1 MTGDEIIQLHDK
13 INKVRQ
19 SKGFIDLHMPE
30 AAEQV
35 IDDLLDGGMSLRQLA
50 RRIGRSPAYL
60 SMVNN
65 GHSDCSHETFMKLF
79 EVWRH
84 RKQQ

>member
-1 MTGDEIIQLHDK
+1 MTSDEITQLHDE

-19 SKGFIDLHMPE
+19 LKAFIDLHMPE

-35 IDDLLDGGMSLRQLA
+35 IDDLLEGGMSLRQLA

-65 GHSDCSHETFMKLF
+65 GHSDCSPETFMKLF
-79 EVWRH
+79 HVWRH

>member
-1 MTGDEIIQLHDK
+1 MTSDEIIQLHDE

-19 SKGFIDLHMPE
+19 LKAFIDLHMPK

-35 IDDLLDGGMSLRQLA
+35 IDDLLEGGMSLRQLA
-50 RRIGRSPAYL
+50 LRIGRSPAYL

-65 GHSDCSHETFMKLF
+65 GHSDCSHETFLKLF
-79 EVWRH
+79 EVWTQRE
-84 RKQQ
+84 QQ